1 MKRIKF
7 LSFAKT
13 NIKLYSFLSHLG
25 HPKSYKGKIMLVA
38 FVGTHIPLL
47 TLLAYFV
54 ISSSFSWEMKVRIM
68 LISLLATLVG
78 TALTLYALHNLLA
91 PVTLTF
97 LALREYLNKKT
108 LPNLPIKFTDEAG
121 ILMADTSYTIKKLD
135 EVIQYMANYDG
146 LTGLPNR
153 VLFRDRLQQTLSQ
166 AESNNQ
172 LFAVIS
178 LSLERL
184 QNINN
189 TLGYSAGNVLLRN
202 AAQRLTICIAD
213 TDILSHFGSNKFA
226 ILQPNI
232 SSIDDVITLCE
243 KLLNTLSKPFLLEQS
258 TVRTG
263 ISIGITVYPCDHT
276 NVDQLLG
283 NADTAMYQAKRL
295 GSNNYQF
302 HSAELNAN
310 IQERLILEN
319 ELYNAL
325 KREELQL
332 HYQPKV
338 CLSSGCIIGVEALLR
353 WQSPTR
359 GFISPAKFI
368 PLAEESGLIVPIGEW
383 VLRTACAQNRTWQEN
398 GFPPLKMAVN
408 LSARQFNQPNLL
420 QKIAQILKETNLNPI
435 YLELELTESL
445 LVENVQQ
452 TVIILQQLHDM
463 GIVLSLDD
471 FGTGYSSL
479 NYLKR
484 FPIDV
489 LKIDQSFVR
498 DLVFDSDDA
507 AITEAIISLA
517 HSLHLRVIAE
527 GVETEEQLNYLHA
540 NGCNEIQG
548 YYFSRPLPADALTK
562 LLEEGKN
569 LSCTT
574 KIKDL
579 VY

>member
-1 MKRIKF
+1 MRKINLTN
-7 LSFAKT
+7 LSKT
-13 NIKLYSFLSHLG
+13 NLHLYSFLSQFSY
-25 HPKSYKGKIMLVA
+25 PKSYKGKIMLVA

-47 TLLAYFV
+47 TLLTYFV
-54 ISSSFSWEMKVRIM
+54 ISSSFTWEMKVRIM
-68 LISLLATLVG
+68 LIALVATLVG
-78 TALTLYALHNLLA
+78 TALTIYALHNLLA

-97 LALREYLNKKT
+97 LALRQYLSKKT
-108 LPNLPIKFTDEAG
+108 LPSLPTKFTDEAG

-135 EVIQYMANYDG
+135 EVIQYMANYDD
-146 LTGLPNR
+146 LTGLPNQ

-166 AESNNQ
+166 AQSNNQ

-178 LSLERL
+178 LRLEGL
-184 QNINN
+184 ENINN
-189 TLGYSAGNVLLRN
+189 TLGYSAGDLLLRT
-202 AAQRLTICIAD
+202 AAQRLATCIFD
-213 TDILSHFGSNKFA
+213 SDILSRSDSNKFA

-232 SSIDDVITLCE
+232 SSIDDVISLSE
-243 KLLNTLSKPFLLEQS
+243 KLLNTISQPFS
-258 TVRTG
+258 IDRNTVRTG
-263 ISIGITVYPCDHT
+263 ISIGISVYPCDRT

-283 NADTAMYQAKRL
+283 NADTAMYQSKRL

-302 HSAELNAN
+302 YSAELNAN
-310 IQERLILEN
+310 LQERLILEN
-319 ELYNAL
+319 ELHDAV

-338 CLSSGCIIGVEALLR
+338 CLSSGRIIGVEALLR

-368 PLAEESGLIVPIGEW
+368 PIAEESGLIVPIGEW
-383 VLRTACAQNRTWQEN
+383 VLYTACAQNRTWQKN
-398 GFPPLKMAVN
+398 GLPPLKMAVN

-420 QKIAQILKETNLNPI
+420 QKIAQILKETNLNPT

-452 TVIILQQLHDM
+452 TIVILQQLHDM

-569 LSCTT
+569 LSCST